1 MDSLEHLMDL
11 LGLILGSLHMLGSL
25 DMTNNLH
32 KVVHKK
38 NVPDRL
44 KLCGFGIETAIA
56 VLDKSG
62 GGYHFISSWAQ
73 AHGYYGLKE

>member
-56 VLDKSG
+56 VLDSLAVV
-62 GGYHFISSWAQ
+62 ITSSVVG
-73 AHGYYGLKE
+73 HKPMDIMV

>member
-32 KVVHKK
+32 KVVHKM

-56 VLDKSG
+56 VLDSLEVV
-62 GGYHFISSWAQ
+62 ITSSVVG
-73 AHGYYGLKE
+73 HKPMDIMV